1 MIKLEGIQKDFG
13 RGKVLDQI
21 DLEIGAGES
30 VAIVGESGAGK
41 TTLGRILLRLIRPSA
56 GTYTFDGQD
65 VFALSGR
72 SLLDWRRQAQA
83 VFQNPQTALNPR
95 IVVER
100 LITEPI
106 EVSQRLSS
114 QERASRATELL
125 NMVGLPTRVLR
136 RYPHQLSGG
145 QRQRVA
151 VARALSTR
159 PRFIVL
165 DEPVSALDVS
175 LKAQILNLLKDLRD
189 QLHIAYA
196 YITHDLATV
205 PYLCDRVYVLYQ
217 GLVFEHLQS
226 ADLASYGQNPYTRTL
241 LQSVLTID
249 ERRSLETRDNA
260 VDWFR
265 PVNRPA
271 CPFSPRC
278 PLVADVCRVE
288 FPALRHVGPD
298 WSSRCHFA
306 GALTDASPHVDRRLT
321 PPSGRGEQAREGR

>member
-1 MIKLEGIQKDFG
+1 MIKLEEIEKDFG
-13 RGKVLDQI
+13 RGKVLDHI
-21 DLEIGAGES
+21 DLEIDAGES

-41 TTLGRILLRLIRPSA
+41 TTLGRILLRLISPSA
-56 GTYTFDGQD
+56 GKYTFDDQD

-72 SLLDWRRQAQA
+72 SLMGWRHQVQA
-83 VFQNPQTALNPR
+83 VFQNPQASLNPR
-95 IVVER
+95 TVVER
-100 LITEPI
+100 LVTEPI
-106 EVSQRLSS
+106 EVSHRLSS
-114 QERASRATELL
+114 RERALRAAALL
-125 NMVGLPTRVLR
+125 EMVGLPTRVLR

-151 VARALSTR
+151 IARALSTS

-165 DEPVSALDVS
+165 DEPVSSLDVS

-189 QLHIAYA
+189 QLHVAYA

-217 GLVFEHLQS
+217 GLVFEHLHS
-226 ADLASYGQNPYTRTL
+226 AELASYGQNPYTRTL

-249 ERRSLETRDNA
+249 ERHSLETRDSS

-288 FPALRHVGPD
+288 FPALRQVGPD

-306 GALTDASPHVDRRLT
+306 GTLTDASPSLDRQIM
-321 PPSGRGEQAREGR
+321 PPSVCSERAMEGR